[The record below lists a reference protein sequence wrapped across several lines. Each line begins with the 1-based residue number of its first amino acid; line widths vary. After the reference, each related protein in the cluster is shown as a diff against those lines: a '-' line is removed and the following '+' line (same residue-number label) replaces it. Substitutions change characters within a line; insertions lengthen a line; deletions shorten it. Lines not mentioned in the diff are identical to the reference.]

1 MGNVRGKISR
11 AVGIMLLLVAVM
23 LAVISVPIWQAYK
36 YHADEIGC
44 AASLKTARDSLAIEV
59 VSEGEALM
67 DNTSRQTL
75 ARTMPGRDGLC
86 PAGGTVYLLP
96 LENGSYDL
104 VCGLHDSDVKE
115 RTRLNASYAFGELE
129 ASIYKT
135 HLRGQEISET
145 INVELNGEAL
155 ECVRVSEAPKIRR
168 GTGTTEGYDG
178 VVAFFAL
185 EGQDGWQDTG
195 ADEGA
200 LCYFLY
206 ADEDYCAVWHVQDGW
221 MGDSYS

>member
-1 MGNVRGKISR
+1 MGNEQGKISR
-11 AVGIMLLLVAVM
+11 AVGIMLLLIAVM
-23 LAVISVPIWQAYK
+23 LVVISVPAWRAYK

-44 AASLKTARDSLAIEV
+44 AASLKTARDSLVIEV
-59 VSEGEALM
+59 LSEGEDL
-67 DNTSRQTL
+67 TVSSSRKTL
-75 ARTMPGRDGLC
+75 VRTMPGQDNLC

-104 VCGLHDSDVKE
+104 VCGLHDSDAKE

-129 ASIYKT
+129 TSIYKT
-135 HLRGQEISET
+135 RLSGQEVAET
-145 INVELNGEAL
+145 VVVELNGTEL

-178 VVAFFAL
+178 VVAFYAL
-185 EGQDGWQDTG
+185 EGVDGWQGSG
-195 ADEGA
+195 ADEGE

-206 ADEDYCAVWHVQDGW
+206 ADEDHCAVWRAQDGW
-221 MGDSYS
+221 TGDSYN